1 MGRVVLHLG
10 LPKTGTSFLQTVL
23 RAEEDRLA
31 TVGVHLPA
39 GRSQDVFTAVLHVTD
54 RSAHWGRSPAAG
66 RRAWD
71 RVLAGV
77 RARTGPGAVTV
88 LSSETLCLAQ
98 PRHVRRVLADLTN
111 AGAERVDVVVTVRD
125 LARQLPAE
133 WQEGVKH
140 GRRGSYPAFL
150 RAVLADPAALTD
162 RAARLRH
169 RRFWAAQDPVA
180 VLDRWSADL
189 PPDRAHCVVVPP
201 PGAPADTLWRR
212 FAVAVGVPDDVA
224 AAVVLPEA
232 QVNTSLGAV
241 QLEVLRRVNRRF
253 TRAGREQSY
262 GTVAK
267 RLYAGRILRQQ
278 QGERLVLPA
287 RHREVAAA
295 LAERWVEG
303 ITDRGWHVVG
313 DLEELRPAPPE
324 GTAAAP
330 PPRVTRAAMLQSS
343 LDATAGLLEEVE
355 RLTRENAALRRS
367 GARPPAPAVERAEAV
382 ARAAAGAVRRG
393 AAAVRHRTGRDGRR

>member
-31 TVGVHLPA
+31 AADVHLPS
-39 GRSQDVFTAVLHVTD
+39 GRPQDLFAAVLYLTD
-54 RSAHWGRSPAAG
+54 RSARWGRSPAAG
-66 RRAWD
+66 RRAWE
-71 RVLAGV
+71 RVLAGL
-77 RARTGPGAVTV
+77 RATSGPGAVTV
-88 LSSETLCLAQ
+88 VSSETLCLAQ
-98 PRHVRRVLADLTN
+98 PRHVRRVLADLAA

-150 RAVLADPAALTD
+150 RAVLPEPSEPTG
-162 RAARLRH
+162 RAPRLRH

-189 PPDRAHCVVVPP
+189 PADRVHCVVVPA

-212 FAVAVGVPDDVA
+212 FATALGLPDDVVA
-224 AAVVLPEA
+224 LAMPET
-232 QVNTSLGAV
+232 QVNSSLGAV

-253 TRAGREQSY
+253 SRAGREQSY

-287 RHREVAAA
+287 RHLDRAAA
-295 LAERWVEG
+295 LSERWVAE
-303 ITDRGWHVVG
+303 IDRRGWQVVG
-313 DLEELRPAPPE
+313 DLEELHPLRPDGAGPE
-324 GTAAAP
+324 L
-330 PPRVTRAAMLQSS
+330 PRVTTAAMLRSS
-343 LDATAGLLEEVE
+343 LDATAALLEEVE

-367 GARPPAPAVERAEAV
+367 GARPAAAPVVERAQAV
-382 ARAAAGAVRRG
+382 ARVATDAVGRG
-393 AAAVRHRTGRDGRR
+393 AAAVRRRSGRDGRS